1 MNKILTVEKMI
12 FGGYGLA
19 RTDTGVIFVEDAL
32 PGETVE
38 YSVNS
43 NVQGV
48 PLATPLKYIEKS
60 DKRRLPICKYYNE
73 CGGCNWLHIDPLYQ
87 ADIKRDVFLDCL
99 SRIGKIKKLPD
110 ITTINS
116 PDVNYRIRAQ
126 FKTDGCGVYGFFKK
140 KTNDV
145 VRINECPLLDNKC
158 NNILQRIQ
166 GRTFNVSKAGLKVIA
181 GISNVASDPVLPD
194 LTFAATELMVGGNT
208 FSVKGDSF
216 FQSNRFITE
225 RMGLWAKPFVG
236 GDYCVDLYGGT
247 GFFSIMLA
255 DVFRKITLIESVGS
269 QVDMARKNF
278 ERNGC
283 YHCQAVCSDSEK
295 MRQFIKQKIA
305 CLVVDPPR
313 PGLTKEVRQSIQS
326 IKPHQILYISCNP
339 STQARDVASFINNGY
354 TITNAVIFD
363 CYPNT
368 SHIETGILLSID

>member
-1 MNKILTVEKMI
+1 MNKTLTVEKMI

-32 PGETVE
+32 PGEAVE
-38 YSVNS
+38 YRVSS

-48 PLATPLKYIEKS
+48 PLATPVKYVEKS

-110 ITTINS
+110 VGVVNS
-116 PDVNYRIRAQ
+116 PDINYRIRAQ

-140 KTNDV
+140 KTNDI

-158 NNILQRIQ
+158 NDIVQRIQ
-166 GRTFNVSKAGLKVIA
+166 GRTINASKAGLKVIA
-181 GISNVASDPVLPD
+181 GTSIVASDPVLPD
-194 LTFAATELMVGGNT
+194 LTSAATDLVVGGHA
-208 FSVKGDSF
+208 FSVMGDSF

-236 GDYCVDLYGGT
+236 GEYCVDLYGGT

-255 DVFRKITLIESVGS
+255 DVFKKVTLIESVGS
-269 QVDMARKNF
+269 QVDLARKNF
-278 ERNGC
+278 EQNEC
-283 YHCQAVCSDSEK
+283 SHCHAVCNDSGK
-295 MRQFIKQKIA
+295 MRQFIQQKVD
-305 CLVVDPPR
+305 CLIVDPPR
-313 PGLTKEVRQSIQS
+313 QGLTKEVRQSIQS
-326 IKPHQILYISCNP
+326 IRPRQILYISCNP

-354 TITNAVIFD
+354 TITNAVMFD